1 LEVFISLYKGIL
13 RPAVY
18 QILNEGFYGLSYTK
32 FLRMLIEVIPKMIS
46 RHSENNTFCLVQV
59 FSSLTI
65 LKIISLLRVLK
76 FKALFR

>member
-1 LEVFISLYKGIL
+1 
-13 RPAVY
+13 
-18 QILNEGFYGLSYTK
+18 
-32 FLRMLIEVIPKMIS
+32 MLIEVIPKMIS